1 MLKGITSIQE
11 HIIAGRVNAKS
22 TQTIGISICQPVST
36 ILKINLAET
45 FFDVYFELQSTF
57 MTEQNQ
63 SLAALQDIKNMMERS
78 SRFISLSGLSGI
90 SAGICALIGAW
101 FANDVIHSSSAPVPL
116 TDVNLTDYSPIVPAK
131 LRHSASLLDYADD
144 SLLRIAIITFIAA
157 FAFAFTFTYLRSK
170 KTGVPLWG
178 KASKRLMINVC
189 VPLAVGGAF
198 VLKLLTV
205 QVYGLIAP
213 GCLIFYGLAL
223 VNASKYTLSE
233 VRYLGYCNLL
243 LGLVNLVYPNYGLY
257 FWALGFGVLHIIYGA
272 AMWWRYERKGAEG

>member
-11 HIIAGRVNAKS
+11 HIIPGRVNAKS
-22 TQTIGISICQPVST
+22 TQTIGISIYQPVSA

-45 FFDVYFELQSTF
+45 FFDIYFELQSTF

-90 SAGICALIGAW
+90 TAGACALVGAW
-101 FANDVIHSSSAPVPL
+101 FAGNIIYGNPHSSGAARYMRDDEMIGRSQPDAHFSIA
-116 TDVNLTDYSPIVPAK
+116 DYVGDP
-131 LRHSASLLDYADD
+131 
-144 SLLRIAIITFIAA
+144 LLRIGIYTFIAA
-157 FAFAFTFTYLRSK
+157 FILAFSFTYLRSK
-170 KTGVPLWG
+170 KTGVPMWG
-178 KASKRLMINVC
+178 KASKRLFINVSI
-189 VPLAVGGAF
+189 PLVAGG
-198 VLKLLTV
+198 VYILKLMNIAAF
-205 QVYGLIAP
+205 GLVAP

-223 VNASKYTLSE
+223 VNASKYTLGE
-233 VRYLGYCNLL
+233 VRYLGYCQLALGLINLL
-243 LGLVNLVYPNYGLY
+243 YVGYGLY